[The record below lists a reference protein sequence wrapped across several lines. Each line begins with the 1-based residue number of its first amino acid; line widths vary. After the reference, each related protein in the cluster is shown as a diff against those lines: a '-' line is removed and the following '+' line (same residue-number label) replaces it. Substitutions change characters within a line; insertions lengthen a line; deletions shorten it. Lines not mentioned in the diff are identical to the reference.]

1 MPFSRA
7 AVRLLLV
14 LLVACHGAFVAMP
27 ATSQGDSNEL
37 IDPSLLQAL
46 DWRNVGPWRGG
57 RSTAV
62 TGHVD
67 FPDTYWMGTTGG
79 GVWKTDDSGHHWTN
93 ISDGFFGGSIG
104 AIDVADSDPNVI
116 YVGTGSADIRGNT
129 STGRGAWKTTDG
141 GDTWSFIGLP
151 EAGQIGSIEVDPRDA
166 DTVYA
171 AALGHPFGPN
181 EERGVYR
188 SRDGGAS
195 WERVLFVS
203 ERTGAMD
210 IQINQ
215 RNPRELWVSMW
226 TAERKPWTMISGSEE
241 GGIWRSTDGGDS
253 WNELTAE
260 GLGNGLPDG
269 VVGKIGLAISPVDPK
284 RVWALIEATDPDG
297 GVYRTDDGGESWTR
311 VNRQREVRQR
321 AWYYTHVI
329 PSPTDRDT
337 VWALNT
343 RMYKSID
350 AGKTLEMIP
359 VPHGDVHDLWI
370 NPENSNRMVVANDG
384 GAQVSVNGGRSWS
397 TYYNQATA
405 ELYDV
410 DVDDAFPYVLYG
422 GQQDNTGIGVPA
434 WMDSNV
440 LHPKAAWVNPG
451 GCETGPIVVD
461 PHRPGVTYGGCYG
474 GDISR
479 VEQATGE
486 FRGIL
491 AYPQLQAGAAGKNLK
506 YRFQWVAP
514 ILVSRHDPDVVYH
527 ASNILLRTRD
537 GGFTWEEASP
547 DLTHD
552 DPEHQDYSGGPI
564 HHDITGVEI
573 FGTIFALAES
583 PKTAGELWAGS
594 DDGRVHLTRD
604 DGATWSDVT
613 PPGLPRL
620 ATVDE
625 IDVSPHAPG
634 RAIVAAQRYRM
645 DDFAPYV
652 FLTNDW
658 GATWKRIADGGN
670 GIPADSPV
678 RTVREDPETRGLLFA
693 GTEFGVYV
701 SFDDGAHWQ
710 SLQLDLPITPVTGMR
725 VHRGDLAIST
735 QGRSFWVLDDMTP
748 LREVR
753 AEIASADVFLFRPR
767 VAWRA
772 NMAGAD
778 AEYAPD
784 PPPQGATLH
793 WALNEATATANA
805 PMKLEILDASGA
817 VIRTFEEKQGG
828 EGESDERDS
837 AEDTDDGLPR
847 EVGLNRLVWDLQH
860 ESPEVPERVDSES
873 VQIWGYTSGPKAV
886 PGTYTARLSIGNSI
900 GDGSDDSSDDT
911 GNITARE
918 AAFEVRLDPRLTDV
932 SPAQLQEQLDLAVRI
947 RDRIDELFEALRH
960 VRSLRRQLHAAAERA
975 TLAGT
980 EEIAARAEELVA
992 ELDAVEAQLIQPKAE
1007 SGQDLFNHEPQ
1018 LASNYAQVY
1027 GYVTGPDNYGYGGP
1041 DRQPTA
1047 GSYQR
1052 IEDLEP
1058 RWNAAMDALRA
1069 TLGHLETFNAELRAA
1084 GVNGVVTR
1092 AE

>member
-1 MPFSRA
+1 MRFPPA
-7 AVRLLLV
+7 APRYPKLLLLV
-14 LLVACHGAFVAMP
+14 AIVVAFGSTP
-27 ATSQGDSNEL
+27 ASSQRSSNQ
-37 IDPSLLQAL
+37 IVDPSLLQAL
-46 DWRNVGPWRGG
+46 DWRGVGPWRGG

-62 TGHVD
+62 TGHTE

-104 AIDVADSDPNVI
+104 ALDVADSDPNVI
-116 YVGTGSADIRGNT
+116 YVGSGSADIRGNT
-129 STGRGAWKTTDG
+129 STGRGVWKSTDG

-181 EERGVYR
+181 EERGLYR

-241 GGIWRSTDGGDS
+241 SGIWRSTDGGDS

-260 GLGNGLPDG
+260 DQDNGLPDG

-297 GVYRTDDGGESWTR
+297 GIYRTDDGGESWAR

-329 PSPTDRDT
+329 ASPTDRDT

-370 NPENSNRMVVANDG
+370 NPEDSNRMVVANDG
-384 GAQVSVNGGRSWS
+384 GAQATVNGGRSWS
-397 TYYNQATA
+397 TYYNQPTA

-491 AYPQLQAGAAGKNLK
+491 SYPQLQAGAAGKNLR

-537 GGFTWEEASP
+537 GGFNWEEASP
-547 DLTHD
+547 DLTQD
-552 DPEHQDYSGGPI
+552 NPEHQDYSGGPI
-564 HHDITGVEI
+564 HRDITGVEI

-583 PKTAGELWAGS
+583 PSTAGVLWAGS
-594 DDGRVHLTRD
+594 DDGRVHVTRD
-604 DGATWSDVT
+604 DGATWLEVT
-613 PPGLPRL
+613 PPGLPAL

-625 IDVSPHAPG
+625 IEASAHAPG
-634 RAIVAAQRYRM
+634 RAIVTAHRYRM
-645 DDFAPYV
+645 DDLAPYV
-652 FLTNDW
+652 FLTEDW
-658 GATWKRIADGGN
+658 GATWKRIADGTN

-678 RTVREDPETRGLLFA
+678 RTVREDPVTRGLLFA
-693 GTEFGVYV
+693 GTEFGVFV

-725 VHRGDLAIST
+725 VHRDDIAIST

-748 LREVR
+748 LREMR
-753 AEIASADVFLFRPR
+753 AEVASAEVFLFTPRP
-767 VAWRA
+767 AWRA

-778 AEYAPD
+778 ADYSPD

-793 WALNEATATANA
+793 WALNEATASSDAA
-805 PMKLEILDASGA
+805 MKLEIVDASSV
-817 VIRTFEEKQGG
+817 VIRTYEEEEDAGG
-828 EGESDERDS
+828 NYEEG
-837 AEDTDDGLPR
+837 GLPR
-847 EVGLNRLVWDLQH
+847 EAGLNRFVWDLQH
-860 ESPEVPERVDSES
+860 ESPQAPEGDYPEGAK
-873 VQIWGYTSGPKAV
+873 IWGYTGGPKAV
-886 PGTYTARLSIGNSI
+886 PGTYTARLSVGDAGNV
-900 GDGSDDSSDDT
+900 T
-911 GNITARE
+911 MRE
-918 AAFEVRLDPRLTDV
+918 ASFEVRLDPRLSDV
-932 SPAQLQEQLDLAVRI
+932 TPAQLQEQLDLAVRI
-947 RDRIDELFEALRH
+947 RDRMDELFDALRH
-960 VRSLRRQLHAAAERA
+960 VRSLREQVHAAAERA
-975 TLAGT
+975 ALVDDEA
-980 EEIAARAEELVA
+980 IAARAEELVT
-992 ELDAVEAQLIQPKAE
+992 ELDAVEGRLIQPKAE
-1007 SGQDLFNHEPQ
+1007 SGQDLFNLEPQ

-1041 DRQPTA
+1041 DRQPTT

-1052 IEDLEP
+1052 FEDLEP
-1058 RWNAAMDALRA
+1058 RWSAARRDLQAVVER
-1069 TLGHLETFNAELRAA
+1069 LENFNEELRAA
-1084 GVNGVVTR
+1084 GVSGVVTSLKQ
-1092 AE
+1092 